1 MKVRTNGRREEGE
14 LRASKSVGVIFDVL
28 KFRGCQAPT
37 APVLTQALPIRKL
50 HNKCRE
56 GSDERTPRRRR
67 TYFEGERRES
77 TEAKQGHKTLVY
89 TAV

>member
-1 MKVRTNGRREEGE
+1 MVFDKQTALIFE
-14 LRASKSVGVIFDVL
+14 LLSPCLQFLSKGQFIYYVSTFLGVLEI
-28 KFRGCQAPT
+28 G
-37 APVLTQALPIRKL
+37 KL
-50 HNKCRE
+50 HKKCHE